1 MSTSS
6 ADPSVS
12 QEYTL
17 RAARRVDAETQQV
30 LLDLEVRTVREFAS
44 YGYRVDVRALPSE
57 HAATII
63 MEIGGISLPSV
74 ATAASG
80 AAVGVLSLPM
90 PSDGMYDVHVVR
102 KQRTARFALR
112 IANGTPSPLDAKD
125 GGFIVAASG
134 S

>member
-6 ADPSVS
+6 VDPSVS

-17 RAARRVDAETQQV
+17 RAMRRVDAETQQV

-44 YGYRVDVRALPSE
+44 YGYRVDVRALPSKD
-57 HAATII
+57 ASTLI

-74 ATAASG
+74 STAASG
-80 AAVGVLSLPM
+80 AAVGVLSMPM
-90 PSDGMYDVHVVR
+90 PADGVYDLHVVR
-102 KQRTARFALR
+102 KQRTARFAVR
-112 IANGTPSPLDAKD
+112 ITNGTPSPLEEMD